1 MLRQIKLYHNAVD
14 YLTSKGVDLSKILT
28 QKHDSDQPVAEN
40 TTEEGRFKNRR
51 IEFSVAQ

>member
-1 MLRQIKLYHNAVD
+1 E
-14 YLTSKGVDLSKILT
+14 
-28 QKHDSDQPVAEN
+28 QPVADN

>member
-1 MLRQIKLYHNAVD
+1 MKKSLLVTLALSLV
-14 YLTSKGVDLSKILT
+14 LVAAGCSKT
-28 QKHDSDQPVAEN
+28 TEN

>member
-1 MLRQIKLYHNAVD
+1 VA
-14 YLTSKGVDLSKILT
+14 KGHGSE
-28 QKHDSDQPVAEN
+28 QPVEDN

>member
-1 MLRQIKLYHNAVD
+1 HGSEN
-14 YLTSKGVDLSKILT
+14 
-28 QKHDSDQPVAEN
+28 PVAEN